1 MSQQEMIEEFNRK
14 IQEEIEVRFLLHMYQ
29 MTQISP
35 QFSGYAYCV
44 HMPSHIPPRYV
55 HNMLLPLPFLPQQP
69 PPFMATRVPTRP
81 IVSGTTPPI
90 NYMADGLR
98 SIGNNTN
105 IRTNIYASGV
115 ITPLLVPIVEQ
126 PNILNTFHMNN
137 NHTMQEVAET
147 RSTIQT
153 SVVSNS
159 NRVNSDTSMNVDYG
173 QQYHHEVDTTTDRGQ
188 DVVRGNISAEADA
201 LSMGEDNYAI
211 DWVEHEMPK
220 LLEDHMIDRDCL
232 PLPESTSISDLV
244 LASDMPDIL
253 GFVNEVYLHD
263 DTDR

>member
-1 MSQQEMIEEFNRK
+1 MAGGLGFYGNSSSNNTIYPSGVMSPLQIPLGEQYNTCSTYCYMDTIGSTSYCVGGDRTSNN
-14 IQEEIEVRFLLHMYQ
+14 VA
-29 MTQISP
+29 TQGGGVSFSFP
-35 QFSGYAYCV
+35 HSCPSDSQFS
-44 HMPSHIPPRYV
+44 YV
-55 HNMLLPLPFLPQQP
+55 SW
-69 PPFMATRVPTRP
+69 V
-81 IVSGTTPPI
+81 
-90 NYMADGLR
+90 D
-98 SIGNNTN
+98 TN
-105 IRTNIYASGV
+105 IIPSTTSI
-115 ITPLLVPIVEQ
+115 IELD
-126 PNILNTFHMNN
+126 
-137 NHTMQEVAET
+137 HTMQEVAET

-153 SVVSNS
+153 SVVTNS

-173 QQYHHEVDTTTDRGQ
+173 QQYHREVDTTTDRGQ